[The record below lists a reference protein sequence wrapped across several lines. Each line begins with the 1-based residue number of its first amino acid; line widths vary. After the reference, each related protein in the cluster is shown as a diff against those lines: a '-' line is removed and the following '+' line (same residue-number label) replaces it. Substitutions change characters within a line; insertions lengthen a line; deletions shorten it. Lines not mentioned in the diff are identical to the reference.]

1 MAYTE
6 KRTISYGSRVKSSFG
21 GIGTGFVLLIAA
33 TVMLW
38 WNEGRAVKTA
48 KMLNE
53 AEGVAVHMP
62 DVNVYDAEYEGKLIH
77 ANGTAVTLDSL
88 IDTDFK
94 VGVTGMAMSREVQ
107 YYQWVESASSKS
119 EDKLG
124 GSQEVTTTYTYSK
137 QWTSQPVNSSEFK
150 DPEYKSANNAGVR
163 CQVEN
168 KSYTAQ
174 NATIGAYKLPEQMIS
189 GFPRSNNRPLMLSL
203 QSDSLRQINN
213 NVIYFGKNPSAPEV
227 GDVRVEYHYIPA
239 RNVVSLIA
247 KVQGDTFTRY
257 TAKNG
262 KSFSSIV
269 AGEQTMEEMFESEK
283 AGNTMLTW
291 VLRILGFILIGAGLK
306 MVFDILSTLL
316 KVVPF
321 LSSIMSWGVGL
332 ICNVIAF
339 AWTLIVVAI
348 AWLFY
353 RPILSVC
360 LLAIVGA
367 VVYYFVTKGKNKA
380 EAPAV
385 SE

>member
-21 GIGTGFVLLIAA
+21 GIGTGFILLIAA
-33 TVMLW
+33 TVLLW

-48 KMLNE
+48 KMLEE

-77 ANGTAVTLDSL
+77 ANGTVITLDSL

-94 VGVTGMAMSREVQ
+94 VGVTGMFMTRDVE
-107 YYQWVESASSKS
+107 YYQWVESESSKT

-124 GSQEVTTTYTYSK
+124 GSQEVTTTYTYAK
-137 QWTSQPVNSSEFK
+137 QWTSKPVNSSEFK
-150 DPEYKSANNAGVR
+150 DPEYKNANNAGVR

-168 KSYTAQ
+168 KLLSAQ

-189 GFPRSNNRPLMLSL
+189 AFPRSSNLPLKLTL
-203 QSDSLRQINN
+203 QSDSLRKVNN
-213 NVIYFGKNPSAPEV
+213 NAIYFGKNPDAPEV
-227 GDVRVEYHYIPA
+227 GDVRVEYHYVPA
-239 RNVVSLIA
+239 KNVVSLIA

-269 AGEQTMEEMFESEK
+269 AGEKTMEEMFESEK

-291 VLRILGFILIGAGLK
+291 VLRILGFILISAGLK

-332 ICNVIAF
+332 ICNIIAF

-353 RPILSVC
+353 RPILSLC

-367 VVYYFVTKGKNKA
+367 VVYYFATKGKKKN
-380 EAPAV
+380 EAQV
-385 SE
+385 

>member
-21 GIGTGFVLLIAA
+21 GIGTGFILLIAA
-33 TVMLW
+33 TVLLW

-62 DVNVYDAEYEGKLIH
+62 DVNVYDAEFEGKLIH
-77 ANGTAVTLDSL
+77 ANGTVITLDSL

-94 VGVTGMAMSREVQ
+94 VGVTGMFMSRDVE
-107 YYQWVESASSKS
+107 YYQWVESESSKT

-124 GSQEVTTTYTYSK
+124 GSQEITTTYTYSK
-137 QWTSQPVNSSEFK
+137 QWTSKPVNSSEFK
-150 DPEYKSANNAGVR
+150 DPEYKNVNNAGVR
-163 CQVEN
+163 IQAEN
-168 KSYTAQ
+168 KQYVAQ

-189 GFPRSNNRPLMLSL
+189 GFPRSSARPLILAL
-203 QSDSLRQINN
+203 QSDSLRQVSN
-213 NVIYFGKNPSAPEV
+213 NVIYYGKNPSAPEV
-227 GDVRVEYHYIPA
+227 GDVRVEYRYVPA
-239 RNVVSLIA
+239 KNVVSLIA

-269 AGEQTMEEMFESEK
+269 AGEKTMEEMFESEK

-291 VLRILGFILIGAGLK
+291 VLRILGFILISAGLK

-332 ICNVIAF
+332 ICNIIAF
-339 AWTLIVVAI
+339 AWTLIVVAV

-360 LLAIVGA
+360 LLAVVGA
-367 VVYYFVTKGKNKA
+367 VVYYFVTKGEKKKQANA
-380 EAPAV
+380 DV
-385 SE
+385 Q

>member
-6 KRTISYGSRVKSSFG
+6 KTTIGYGSRVKSSFR
-21 GIGTGFVLLIAA
+21 GIGTGFILLIAA

-62 DVNVYDAEYEGKLIH
+62 DVSRYDAEFEGKLIH
-77 ANGTAVTLDSL
+77 ATGTAVTLDSL

-94 VGVTGMAMSREVQ
+94 VGVTGMLMTRDVE
-107 YYQWVESASSKS
+107 YYQWVESSSSKS

-124 GSQEVTTTYTYSK
+124 GSQEITTTYTYSK
-137 QWTSQPVNSSEFK
+137 QWTSRPVNSSEFK
-150 DPEYKSANNAGVR
+150 DPEYKSVNNGGVR
-163 CQVEN
+163 IQMEN
-168 KSYTAQ
+168 QSYVAQ
-174 NATIGAYKLPEQMIS
+174 NATIGAYKLPEQMITS
-189 GFPRSNNRPLMLSL
+189 FPRSGKRPLMLSL
-203 QSDSLRQINN
+203 QSDSLRQVSNN
-213 NVIYFGKNPSAPEV
+213 IIYYGKNPNAPEV
-227 GDVRVEYHYIPA
+227 GDVRIEYHYVPA
-239 RNVVSLIA
+239 QNVVSLIA

-291 VLRILGFILIGAGLK
+291 VLRILGFILISTGLK
-306 MVFDILSTLL
+306 MVFDLLSTLL

-321 LSSIMSWGVGL
+321 LSSIMGWGVGL
-332 ICNVIAF
+332 VCKIIAF
-339 AWTLIVVAI
+339 AWTLIVVAL

-367 VVYYFVTKGKNKA
+367 VVYYFVTKGEKKKAAA
-380 EAPAV
+380 EA
-385 SE
+385 

>member
-21 GIGTGFVLLIAA
+21 GIGTGFILLIAA
-33 TVMLW
+33 TVLLW

-77 ANGTAVTLDSL
+77 ANGTVITLDSL

-94 VGVTGMAMSREVQ
+94 VGVTGMFMSRDVE
-107 YYQWVESASSKS
+107 YYQWVESESSKT

-124 GSQEVTTTYTYSK
+124 GSQEITTTYTYSK
-137 QWTSQPVNSSEFK
+137 QWTSKPVNSSEFK
-150 DPEYKSANNAGVR
+150 DPEYKNVNNAGVR
-163 CQVEN
+163 IQAEN
-168 KSYTAQ
+168 KQYVAQ

-189 GFPRSNNRPLMLSL
+189 GFPRSSARPLILAL
-203 QSDSLRQINN
+203 QSDSLRQVSN
-213 NVIYFGKNPSAPEV
+213 NVIYYGKNPSAPEV
-227 GDVRVEYHYIPA
+227 GDVRVEYRYVPA
-239 RNVVSLIA
+239 KNVVSLIA

-269 AGEQTMEEMFESEK
+269 AGEKTMEEMFESEK

-291 VLRILGFILIGAGLK
+291 VLRILGFILISAGLK

-316 KVVPF
+316 KVLPF
-321 LSSIMSWGVGL
+321 LSSIMSCGVGL
-332 ICNVIAF
+332 ICNIIAF

-360 LLAIVGA
+360 LLAVVGA
-367 VVYYFVTKGKNKA
+367 VVYYFVTKGEKKKQANA
-380 EAPAV
+380 DV
-385 SE
+385 Q

>member
-21 GIGTGFVLLIAA
+21 GIGTGFILLIAA
-33 TVMLW
+33 TVLLW

-62 DVNVYDAEYEGKLIH
+62 DVNVYDAEFEGKLIH
-77 ANGTAVTLDSL
+77 ANGTVITLDSL

-94 VGVTGMAMSREVQ
+94 VGVTGMFMSRDVE
-107 YYQWVESASSKS
+107 YYQWVESESSKT

-124 GSQEVTTTYTYSK
+124 GSQEITTTYTYSK
-137 QWTSQPVNSSEFK
+137 QWTSKPVNSSEFK
-150 DPEYKSANNAGVR
+150 DPEYKNANNAGVR
-163 CQVEN
+163 IQVED
-168 KSYTAQ
+168 KQYVAQ
-174 NATIGAYKLPEQMIS
+174 NATIGAYKLPEQMIT
-189 GFPRSNNRPLMLSL
+189 GFPRGSARPLILTL
-203 QSDSLRQINN
+203 QSDSLRQVSN
-213 NVIYFGKNPSAPEV
+213 NVIYYGKNPSAPEV
-227 GDVRVEYHYIPA
+227 GDVRVVYRYVPA
-239 RNVVSLIA
+239 KNVVSLIA

-269 AGEQTMEEMFESEK
+269 AGEKTMEEMFESEK

-291 VLRILGFILIGAGLK
+291 VLRILGFILISAGLK

-332 ICNVIAF
+332 ICNIIAF
-339 AWTLIVVAI
+339 AWTLIVVAV

-360 LLAIVGA
+360 LLAVVGA
-367 VVYYFVTKGKNKA
+367 VVYYFVTKGKKQANA
-380 EAPAV
+380 DV
-385 SE
+385 Q

>member
-21 GIGTGFVLLIAA
+21 GIGTGFILLIAA
-33 TVMLW
+33 TVLLW

-48 KMLNE
+48 KMLEE

-77 ANGTAVTLDSL
+77 ANGMVITLDSL

-94 VGVTGMAMSREVQ
+94 VGVTGMFMTRDVE
-107 YYQWVESASSKS
+107 YYQWVESESSKT

-124 GSQEVTTTYTYSK
+124 GSQEVTTTYTYAK
-137 QWTSQPVNSSEFK
+137 QWTSKPVNSSEFK
-150 DPEYKSANNAGVR
+150 DPEYKNANNAGVR

-168 KSYTAQ
+168 KQLSAQ

-189 GFPRSNNRPLMLSL
+189 AFPRSSDLPLKLTL
-203 QSDSLRQINN
+203 QSDSLRKVNN
-213 NVIYFGKNPSAPEV
+213 NVIYFGKNPDAPEV
-227 GDVRVEYHYIPA
+227 GDVRVEYHYVPA
-239 RNVVSLIA
+239 KNVVSLIA

-269 AGEQTMEEMFESEK
+269 AGERTMEEMFESEK

-291 VLRILGFILIGAGLK
+291 VLRILGFILISAGLK

-332 ICNVIAF
+332 ICNIIAF

-353 RPILSVC
+353 RPILSLC

-367 VVYYFVTKGKNKA
+367 VVYYFATKGKKKN
-380 EAPAV
+380 EAQV
-385 SE
+385 

>member
-21 GIGTGFVLLIAA
+21 GIGTGFILLIAA
-33 TVMLW
+33 TVLLW

-48 KMLNE
+48 KMLEE

-77 ANGTAVTLDSL
+77 ANGTVITLDSL

-94 VGVTGMAMSREVQ
+94 VGVTGMFMTRDVE
-107 YYQWVESASSKS
+107 YYQWVESESSKT

-124 GSQEVTTTYTYSK
+124 GSQEVTTTYTYAK
-137 QWTSQPVNSSEFK
+137 QWTSKPVNSSEFK
-150 DPEYKSANNAGVR
+150 DPEYKNANNAGVR

-168 KSYTAQ
+168 KQLSAQ

-189 GFPRSNNRPLMLSL
+189 AFPRSSNLPLKLTL
-203 QSDSLRQINN
+203 QSDSLRKVNN
-213 NVIYFGKNPSAPEV
+213 NVIYFGKNPDAPEV
-227 GDVRVEYHYIPA
+227 GDVRVEYHYVPA
-239 RNVVSLIA
+239 KNVVSLIA

-269 AGEQTMEEMFESEK
+269 AGERTMEEMFESEK

-291 VLRILGFILIGAGLK
+291 VLRILGFILISAGLK

-316 KVVPF
+316 KVLPF

-332 ICNVIAF
+332 ICNIIAF

-353 RPILSVC
+353 RPILSIC

-367 VVYYFVTKGKNKA
+367 VVYYFATKGKKKN
-380 EAPAV
+380 EAQV
-385 SE
+385 

>member
-6 KRTISYGSRVKSSFG
+6 KKTIGYGSRVKSSFG
-21 GIGTGFVLLIAA
+21 GIGTGFILLIAA

-62 DVNVYDAEYEGKLIH
+62 DVNTYDAEYEGKLIH
-77 ANGTAVTLDSL
+77 ANGTVVTLDSL

-94 VGVTGMAMSREVQ
+94 VGVTGMFMTRDVQ

-137 QWTSQPVNSSEFK
+137 QWTSGPVNSSEFK
-150 DPEYKSANNAGVR
+150 DPEYKSVNNGGVR
-163 CQVEN
+163 IQVDN
-168 KSYTAQ
+168 KSLSAS

-189 GFPRSNNRPLMLSL
+189 SFPRNNRRPLMLSL
-203 QSDSLRQINN
+203 QSDSLRQVSN
-213 NVIYFGKNPSAPEV
+213 NVIYYGKNPNAPEV
-227 GDVRVEYHYIPA
+227 GDVRIEYQYVPA
-239 RNVVSLIA
+239 QNVVSLIA
-247 KVQGDTFTRY
+247 KVQGNTFTRY

-269 AGEQTMEEMFESEK
+269 AGEKSMEEMFESEK

-291 VLRILGFILIGAGLK
+291 VLRILGFILISAGLK
-306 MVFDILSTLL
+306 MVFDLLSTLL

-321 LSSIMSWGVGL
+321 LASIMSWGVGL
-332 ICNVIAF
+332 ICNIIAF
-339 AWTLIVVAI
+339 AWTLIVVAV

-360 LLAIVGA
+360 LLAVVGA
-367 VVYYFVTKGKNKA
+367 VVYYFVTKGKKKKEAYA
-380 EAPAV
+380 EAQ
-385 SE
+385 

>member
-21 GIGTGFVLLIAA
+21 GIGTGFILLIAA
-33 TVMLW
+33 TVLLW

-62 DVNVYDAEYEGKLIH
+62 DVNVYDAEFEGKLIH
-77 ANGTAVTLDSL
+77 ANGTVITLDSL

-94 VGVTGMAMSREVQ
+94 VGVTGMFMSRDVE
-107 YYQWVESASSKS
+107 YYQWVESESSKT

-124 GSQEVTTTYTYSK
+124 GSQEITTTYTYSK
-137 QWTSQPVNSSEFK
+137 QWTSKPVNSSEFK
-150 DPEYKSANNAGVR
+150 DPEYKNANNAGVR
-163 CQVEN
+163 IQAEN
-168 KSYTAQ
+168 KQYVAQ

-189 GFPRSNNRPLMLSL
+189 GFPRSSARPLILTL
-203 QSDSLRQINN
+203 QSDSLRQVSN
-213 NVIYFGKNPSAPEV
+213 NVIYYGKNPSAPEV
-227 GDVRVEYHYIPA
+227 GDVRVEYRYVPA
-239 RNVVSLIA
+239 KNVVSLIA

-269 AGEQTMEEMFESEK
+269 AGEKTMEEMFESEK

-291 VLRILGFILIGAGLK
+291 VLRILGFILISAGLK

-332 ICNVIAF
+332 ICNIIAF

-360 LLAIVGA
+360 LLAVVGA
-367 VVYYFVTKGKNKA
+367 VVYYFVTKGKKQSNADVK
-380 EAPAV
+380 
-385 SE
+385 

>member
-21 GIGTGFVLLIAA
+21 GIGTGFILLIAA
-33 TVMLW
+33 TVLLW

-48 KMLNE
+48 KMLEE

-77 ANGTAVTLDSL
+77 ANGTVITLDSL

-94 VGVTGMAMSREVQ
+94 VGVTGMFMTRDVE
-107 YYQWVESASSKS
+107 YYQWVESESSKT

-124 GSQEVTTTYTYSK
+124 GSQEVTTTYTYAK
-137 QWTSQPVNSSEFK
+137 QWTSKPVNSSEFK
-150 DPEYKSANNAGVR
+150 DPEYKNANNAGVR

-168 KSYTAQ
+168 KQLSAQ

-189 GFPRSNNRPLMLSL
+189 AFPRSSNLPLKLTL
-203 QSDSLRQINN
+203 QSDSLRKVNN
-213 NVIYFGKNPSAPEV
+213 NVIYFGKNPDAPEV
-227 GDVRVEYHYIPA
+227 GDVRVEYHYVPA
-239 RNVVSLIA
+239 KNVVSLIA

-269 AGEQTMEEMFESEK
+269 AGERTMEEMFESEK

-291 VLRILGFILIGAGLK
+291 VLRILGFILISAGLK

-332 ICNVIAF
+332 ICNIIAF

-353 RPILSVC
+353 RPILSIC

-367 VVYYFVTKGKNKA
+367 VVYYFATKGKKKN
-380 EAPAV
+380 EAQV
-385 SE
+385 

>member
-21 GIGTGFVLLIAA
+21 GIGTGFILLIAA
-33 TVMLW
+33 TVLLW

-48 KMLNE
+48 KMLEE

-77 ANGTAVTLDSL
+77 ANGTVITLDSL

-94 VGVTGMAMSREVQ
+94 VGVTGMFMTRDVE
-107 YYQWVESASSKS
+107 YYQWVESESSKT

-124 GSQEVTTTYTYSK
+124 GSQEVTTTYTYAK
-137 QWTSQPVNSSEFK
+137 QWTSKPVNSSEFK
-150 DPEYKSANNAGVR
+150 DPEYKNANNAGVR

-168 KSYTAQ
+168 KQLSAQ

-189 GFPRSNNRPLMLSL
+189 AFPRSSNLPLKLTL

-213 NVIYFGKNPSAPEV
+213 NVIYFGKNPDAPEV
-227 GDVRVEYHYIPA
+227 GDVRVEYHYVPA
-239 RNVVSLIA
+239 KNVVSLIA

-269 AGEQTMEEMFESEK
+269 AGEKTMEEMFESEK

-291 VLRILGFILIGAGLK
+291 VLRILGFILISAGLK

-332 ICNVIAF
+332 ICNIIAF

-353 RPILSVC
+353 RPILSLC

-367 VVYYFVTKGKNKA
+367 VVYYFATKGKKKN
-380 EAPAV
+380 EAQV
-385 SE
+385 

>member
-21 GIGTGFVLLIAA
+21 GIGTGFILLIAA

-38 WNEGRAVKTA
+38 WNEGRAVKTS

-77 ANGTAVTLDSL
+77 ANGTVVTLDSL

-94 VGVTGMAMSREVQ
+94 VGVTGMFMTRDVQ

-124 GSQEVTTTYTYSK
+124 GSQEITTTYTYSK

-150 DPEYKSANNAGVR
+150 DPEYKNANSAGVR
-163 CQVEN
+163 CQIES
-168 KSYTAQ
+168 KQFSAH

-189 GFPRSNNRPLMLSL
+189 AFPRSSRPLILTL
-203 QSDSLRQINN
+203 ESDSLRQITN
-213 NVIYFGKNPSAPEV
+213 NVIYFGTNPSAPEV
-227 GDVRVEYHYIPA
+227 GDVRVEYQYVPA
-239 RNVVSLIA
+239 QNVVSLIA

-269 AGEQTMEEMFESEK
+269 SGERTMEEMFESEK

-291 VLRILGFILIGAGLK
+291 VLRILGFILISAGLK

-321 LSSIMSWGVGL
+321 LASIMSWGVGL
-332 ICNVIAF
+332 VCNVIAF
-339 AWTLIVVAI
+339 AWTLIIVAI

-360 LLAIVGA
+360 LLAVVGA
-367 VVYYFVTKGKNKA
+367 VVYYFVTKGEKKN
-380 EAPAV
+380 EANA
-385 SE
+385 

>member
-21 GIGTGFVLLIAA
+21 GIGTGFILLIAA
-33 TVMLW
+33 TVLLW

-48 KMLNE
+48 KMLEE

-77 ANGTAVTLDSL
+77 ANGTVITLDSL

-94 VGVTGMAMSREVQ
+94 VGVTGMFMTRDVE
-107 YYQWVESASSKS
+107 YYQWVESESSKT

-124 GSQEVTTTYTYSK
+124 GSQEVTTTYTYAK
-137 QWTSQPVNSSEFK
+137 QWTSKPVNSSEFK
-150 DPEYKSANNAGVR
+150 DPEYKNANNAGVR

-168 KSYTAQ
+168 KQLSAQ

-189 GFPRSNNRPLMLSL
+189 AFPRSSNLPLKLTL
-203 QSDSLRQINN
+203 QSDSLRKVNN
-213 NVIYFGKNPSAPEV
+213 NVIYFGKNPDAPEV
-227 GDVRVEYHYIPA
+227 GDVRVEYHYVPA
-239 RNVVSLIA
+239 KNVVSLIA

-269 AGEQTMEEMFESEK
+269 AGERTMEEMFESEK

-291 VLRILGFILIGAGLK
+291 VLRILGFILISAGLK

-332 ICNVIAF
+332 ICNIIAF

-353 RPILSVC
+353 RPILSIC

-367 VVYYFVTKGKNKA
+367 VVYYFATKGKKKN
-380 EAPAV
+380 EADAQV
-385 SE
+385 

>member
-21 GIGTGFVLLIAA
+21 GIGTGFILLIAA

-48 KMLNE
+48 KMLEE

-77 ANGTAVTLDSL
+77 ANGTVITLDSL

-94 VGVTGMAMSREVQ
+94 VGVTGMFMTRDVE
-107 YYQWVESASSKS
+107 YYQWVESESSKT

-124 GSQEVTTTYTYSK
+124 GSQEVTTTYTYAK
-137 QWTSQPVNSSEFK
+137 QWTSKPVNSSEFK
-150 DPEYKSANNAGVR
+150 DPEYKNANNAGVR

-168 KSYTAQ
+168 KQLSAQ

-189 GFPRSNNRPLMLSL
+189 AFPRSSNLPLKLTL
-203 QSDSLRQINN
+203 QSDSLRKVNN
-213 NVIYFGKNPSAPEV
+213 NVIYFGKNPDAPEV
-227 GDVRVEYHYIPA
+227 GDVRVEYHYVPA
-239 RNVVSLIA
+239 KNVVSLIA

-269 AGEQTMEEMFESEK
+269 AGERTMEEMFESEK

-291 VLRILGFILIGAGLK
+291 VLRILGFILISAGLK

-332 ICNVIAF
+332 ICNIIAF

-353 RPILSVC
+353 RPILSIC

-367 VVYYFVTKGKNKA
+367 VVYYFATKGKKKN
-380 EAPAV
+380 EAQV
-385 SE
+385 

>member
-21 GIGTGFVLLIAA
+21 GIGTGFILLIAA
-33 TVMLW
+33 TVLLW

-48 KMLNE
+48 KMLEE

-77 ANGTAVTLDSL
+77 ANGTVITLDSL

-94 VGVTGMAMSREVQ
+94 VGVTGMFMTRDVE
-107 YYQWVESASSKS
+107 YYQWVESESSKT

-124 GSQEVTTTYTYSK
+124 GSQEVTTTYTYAK
-137 QWTSQPVNSSEFK
+137 QWTSKPVNSSEFK
-150 DPEYKSANNAGVR
+150 DPEYKNANNAGVR

-168 KSYTAQ
+168 KQLSAQ

-189 GFPRSNNRPLMLSL
+189 AFPRSSSLPLKLTL
-203 QSDSLRQINN
+203 QSDSLRQVNN
-213 NVIYFGKNPSAPEV
+213 NVIYFGKNPDAPEV
-227 GDVRVEYHYIPA
+227 GDVRVEYHYVPA
-239 RNVVSLIA
+239 KNVVSLIA

-269 AGEQTMEEMFESEK
+269 AGERTMEEMFESEK

-291 VLRILGFILIGAGLK
+291 VLRILGFILISAGLK

-332 ICNVIAF
+332 ICNIIAF

-353 RPILSVC
+353 RPILSIC

-367 VVYYFVTKGKNKA
+367 VVYYFATKGKKKN
-380 EAPAV
+380 EAQV
-385 SE
+385 

>member
-6 KRTISYGSRVKSSFG
+6 KRTINYGSRVKSSFG
-21 GIGTGFVLLIAA
+21 GIGTGFILLIAA
-33 TVMLW
+33 TVLLW

-62 DVNVYDAEYEGKLIH
+62 DVNVYDAEFEGKLIH
-77 ANGTAVTLDSL
+77 ANGTVITLDSL

-94 VGVTGMAMSREVQ
+94 VGVTGMFMSRDVE
-107 YYQWVESASSKS
+107 YYQWVESESSKT

-124 GSQEVTTTYTYSK
+124 GSQEITTTYTYSK
-137 QWTSQPVNSSEFK
+137 QWTSKPVNSSEFK
-150 DPEYKSANNAGVR
+150 DPEYKNANNAGVR
-163 CQVEN
+163 IQVED
-168 KSYTAQ
+168 KQYVAQ

-189 GFPRSNNRPLMLSL
+189 GFPRSSARPLILTL
-203 QSDSLRQINN
+203 QSDSLRQVSN

-227 GDVRVEYHYIPA
+227 GDVRVEYKYVPA
-239 RNVVSLIA
+239 KNVVSLIA

-269 AGEQTMEEMFESEK
+269 AGEKTMEEMFESEK

-291 VLRILGFILIGAGLK
+291 VLRILGFILISAGLK

-332 ICNVIAF
+332 ICNIIAF
-339 AWTLIVVAI
+339 AWTLIVVAV

-360 LLAIVGA
+360 LLAVVGA
-367 VVYYFVTKGKNKA
+367 VVYYFVTKGEKKKQANA
-380 EAPAV
+380 DV
-385 SE
+385 Q

>member
-21 GIGTGFVLLIAA
+21 GIGTGFILLIAA
-33 TVMLW
+33 TVLLW

-48 KMLNE
+48 KMLEE

-77 ANGTAVTLDSL
+77 ANGTVITLDSL

-94 VGVTGMAMSREVQ
+94 VGVTGMFMTRDVE
-107 YYQWVESASSKS
+107 YYQWVESESSKT

-124 GSQEVTTTYTYSK
+124 GSQEVTTTYTYAK
-137 QWTSQPVNSSEFK
+137 QWTSKPVNSSEFK
-150 DPEYKSANNAGVR
+150 DPEYKNANNAGVR

-168 KSYTAQ
+168 KQLSAQ

-189 GFPRSNNRPLMLSL
+189 AFPRSSNLPLKLTL
-203 QSDSLRQINN
+203 QSDSLRKVSN
-213 NVIYFGKNPSAPEV
+213 NVIYFGKNPDAPEV
-227 GDVRVEYHYIPA
+227 GDVRVEYHYVPA
-239 RNVVSLIA
+239 KNVVSLIA

-269 AGEQTMEEMFESEK
+269 AGEKTMEEMFESEK

-291 VLRILGFILIGAGLK
+291 VLRILGFILISAGLK

-332 ICNVIAF
+332 ICNIIAF

-353 RPILSVC
+353 RPILSLC

-367 VVYYFVTKGKNKA
+367 VVYYFATKGKKKN
-380 EAPAV
+380 EAQV
-385 SE
+385 

>member
-21 GIGTGFVLLIAA
+21 GIGTGFILLIAA

-38 WNEGRAVKTA
+38 WNEGRAVKTS

-77 ANGTAVTLDSL
+77 ANGTVVTLDSL

-94 VGVTGMAMSREVQ
+94 VGVTGMFMTRDVQ

-124 GSQEVTTTYTYSK
+124 GSQEITTTYTYSK

-150 DPEYKSANNAGVR
+150 DPEYKNANSAGVR
-163 CQVEN
+163 CQIES
-168 KSYTAQ
+168 KQFSAH

-189 GFPRSNNRPLMLSL
+189 AFPRSSRPLILTL
-203 QSDSLRQINN
+203 ESDSLRQITN
-213 NVIYFGKNPSAPEV
+213 NVIYFGTNPSAPEV
-227 GDVRVEYHYIPA
+227 GDVRVEYQYVPA
-239 RNVVSLIA
+239 QNVVSLIA

-269 AGEQTMEEMFESEK
+269 SGERTMEEMFESEK

-291 VLRILGFILIGAGLK
+291 VLRILGFILISAGLK

-321 LSSIMSWGVGL
+321 LASIMSWGVGL
-332 ICNVIAF
+332 VCNVIAF
-339 AWTLIVVAI
+339 AWTLIIVAI

-353 RPILSVC
+353 RPVLSVC
-360 LLAIVGA
+360 LLAVVGA
-367 VVYYFVTKGKNKA
+367 VVYYFVTKGQKKN
-380 EAPAV
+380 EANA
-385 SE
+385 